1 MVEKG
6 ETSEQMGKNQ
16 YTKDGVTYFNFH
28 VDNHETFQ
36 LACKNIQFR
45 NGFLSARKPEEKKET
60 NKIETKQSHFVA
72 KFIIVVL
79 MVSS

>member
-45 NGFLSARKPEEKKET
+45 NGFLSARKPEEKKKLIRLRQ
-60 NKIETKQSHFVA
+60 NKVILWQSLLLLF
-72 KFIIVVL
+72 
-79 MVSS
+79 